1 MQPVREA
8 PGREGRARDGH
19 HLRPM
24 QDPERGVML
33 KEKYFHTR
41 ERETREIAYQGY
53 ILDYMP
59 PRLVL
64 VQLFSWIDGR
74 ATAQKLLEVTD
85 HWDFY
90 ETNEMMR
97 DAHEAETGRVDLSRV
112 AVIHMDE
119 S

>member
-1 MQPVREA
+1 MRSLREA
-8 PGREGRARDGH
+8 PGREGRAGDGH

-33 KEKYFHTR
+33 KDKWFHTR
-41 ERETREIAYQGY
+41 DPETRHLDYQGRV
-53 ILDYMP
+53 LDYLP

-85 HWDFY
+85 DWDFY
-90 ETNEMMR
+90 ETSEAMNG
-97 DAHEAETGRVDLSRV
+97 AYEAETGRVDLSGV
-112 AVIHMDE
+112 AVIHMD
-119 S
+119 

>member
-1 MQPVREA
+1 VQPLREA
-8 PGREGRARDGH
+8 PGREGRAGDGH

-33 KEKYFHTR
+33 KDKWFHTR
-41 ERETREIAYQGY
+41 DPETRHLDYQGRV
-53 ILDYMP
+53 LDYLP

-85 HWDFY
+85 DWDFY
-90 ETNEMMR
+90 ETNEVMNG
-97 DAHEAETGRVDLSRV
+97 AYEAETGRVDLSRV

>member
-1 MQPVREA
+1 
-8 PGREGRARDGH
+8 
-19 HLRPM
+19 
-24 QDPERGVML
+24 ML
-33 KEKYFHTR
+33 KDKWFHTR
-41 ERETREIAYQGY
+41 DPETRHLDYQGRV
-53 ILDYMP
+53 LDYLP

-85 HWDFY
+85 DWDFY
-90 ETNEMMR
+90 ETSEVMNGAYET
-97 DAHEAETGRVDLSRV
+97 ETGRVDLSRV

>member
-1 MQPVREA
+1 VQPLREA
-8 PGREGRARDGH
+8 PGREGRAGDGH

-33 KEKYFHTR
+33 KDKWFHTR
-41 ERETREIAYQGY
+41 DPETRHLDYQGRV
-53 ILDYMP
+53 LDYLP

-85 HWDFY
+85 DWDFC
-90 ETNEMMR
+90 ETNEMMK
-97 DAHEAETGRVDLSRV
+97 DAHEAEMGRVDMSRV